1 MGDILKSLKYI
12 LLNLTSLAQLDVE
25 NCLVGLEDHTCIH
38 IEIFVEVQ
46 PSAIG
51 AGLVVRTICKFPVA
65 LIRQELDAGLIL
77 GQKLVVDSDVT
88 VWGTADNDALF
99 SEILL
104 VVVDLTGR
112 GASEDL
118 KLKLD
123 AVVVGLY
130 IEVGRDVEL
139 LCSLSIDIFL
149 VMLLKILITI

>member
-1 MGDILKSLKYI
+1 MKLM
-12 LLNLTSLAQLDVE
+12 T
-25 NCLVGLEDHTCIH
+25 
-38 IEIFVEVQ
+38 
-46 PSAIG
+46 
-51 AGLVVRTICKFPVA
+51 
-65 LIRQELDAGLIL
+65 GLIL

-88 VWGTADNDALF
+88 VWGTADNDALS